1 MIKIKIKFF
10 SLLVDFIGNSELTLS
25 LNDNSS
31 IKDVFD
37 KLLFDLREKFENVI
51 LTPQKTLNKF
61 IILGLNGKHILSFNF
76 TNTLLQEGD
85 EISFLPAIAG
95 G

>member
-37 KLLFDLREKFENVI
+37 KLLFDLPDKFENII

-61 IILGLNGKHILSFNF
+61 IILALNGSDIRSLNFLNIILKD
-76 TNTLLQEGD
+76 GD
-85 EISFLPAIAG
+85 IISFLPAIAG